1 MKIDWI
7 KRCIWVYFQLTV
19 FNMNWGKVPYQF
31 PILKWGR
38 FTHKWYVCQ
47 ILKNAYNNEFQYISY
62 DIAFLEWHI
71 LKLEHSCYVYVKVM
85 IIPSFIFLLQ
95 TYFAEGGQEKANQ
108 TKFLACRQ
116 YNSKVIFLTL
126 LTLKFTYHMSP
137 PIFYN
142 DISADFKRWVK
153 EIA

>member
-1 MKIDWI
+1 MI
-7 KRCIWVYFQLTV
+7 CLSNFE
-19 FNMNWGKVPYQF
+19 
-31 PILKWGR
+31 
-38 FTHKWYVCQ
+38 
-47 ILKNAYNNEFQYISY
+47 NAYNNEFQYISY
-62 DIAFLEWHI
+62 DMAFLEWHI
-71 LKLEHSCYVYVKVM
+71 LKWENSCYVYVKVM

-137 PIFYN
+137 PIFYI
-142 DISADFKRWVK
+142 DISADFKRWFK
-153 EIA
+153 EIVKKWKNKKTQMYIVSYNI

>member
-1 MKIDWI
+1 MSYHCFLMPKF
-7 KRCIWVYFQLTV
+7 R
-19 FNMNWGKVPYQF
+19 
-31 PILKWGR
+31 R
-38 FTHKWYVCQ
+38 FTYKWYVCQ
-47 ILKNAYNNEFQYISY
+47 ILKKRLNSTMNSNTCRTIWPFLN
-62 DIAFLEWHI
+62 DIYLNCKIHATCMLRSWSFR
-71 LKLEHSCYVYVKVM
+71 HS
-85 IIPSFIFLLQ
+85 FFLLQ

-142 DISADFKRWVK
+142 DISADFKWWVK

>member
-1 MKIDWI
+1 MICLSNFEKTLE
-7 KRCIWVYFQLTV
+7 F
-19 FNMNWGKVPYQF
+19 
-31 PILKWGR
+31 
-38 FTHKWYVCQ
+38 H
-47 ILKNAYNNEFQYISY
+47 NEFQYMSY
-62 DIAFLEWHI
+62 DMAFLEWHI
-71 LKLEHSCYVYVKVM
+71 LKLQDSCYVYVKVM

-142 DISADFKRWVK
+142 DISADFKRWFK
-153 EIA
+153 EIVKKWKNKKTQMYIVSYNI